1 MIVFNEHLPS
11 DITPAF
17 AYFGN
22 LAPVTVMRVNEFNLT
37 GRIPGECV
45 LPFNVNKK

>member
-17 AYFGN
+17 ACFGN

-45 LPFNVNKK
+45 LPFNVNEK